1 MAGTTPARPVG
12 PLAARLAKGQPL
24 LLDAAMGT
32 DLDRRGVTTTLPLW
46 SAVGLL
52 DAPGTVLRIHVEN
65 LAAGADVVTTNTFRT
80 TGRTLRAAGRD
91 PAEGQELTRQAVAL
105 AREARQV
112 SGRPDALVAGS
123 IAPLEDCYSPWLAP
137 APDVARREHAEQ
149 ATALADAG
157 ADFLMVETMPGIGEA
172 VAALAA
178 ARATGLEATVGFV
191 CAPPEAGGRVR
202 LLSGETLAAAVRAV
216 EPLGPSAILVNCSAP
231 AVIDAALAELRGL
244 TSLPVGGYAN
254 LGRVD
259 PVRGW
264 EPDASVPGEA
274 FAADAE
280 RWLERG
286 ATIVG
291 GCCGTH
297 PAHSRAL
304 RALLD
309 RRWAGANDPTASSC

>member
-1 MAGTTPARPVG
+1 MAGCTLERRDS
-12 PLAARLAKGQPL
+12 PLAARLAKGLPL

-52 DAPGTVLRIHVEN
+52 DAPGTVLRIHAEN

-91 PAEGQELTRQAVAL
+91 PAEGPELTRRAVAL
-105 AREARQV
+105 AREARDV
-112 SGRPDALVAGS
+112 ADRPHALVAGS

-137 APDVARREHAEQ
+137 AADVARREHAEQ
-149 ATALADAG
+149 AAALAAAG

-172 VAALAA
+172 TAALEA

-191 CAPPEAGGRVR
+191 CAPPQADGQVR
-202 LLSGETLAAAVRAV
+202 LLSGETLADAVRAV

-244 TSLPVGGYAN
+244 TGLPIGGYAN

-259 PVRGW
+259 PTRGW
-264 EPDASVPGEA
+264 EPDASVSGA
-274 FAADAE
+274 VFAADAE
-280 RWLERG
+280 LWLERG
-286 ATIVG
+286 AMIIG

-297 PAHSRAL
+297 PEHTRAL
-304 RALLD
+304 RELLD
-309 RRWAGANDPTASSC
+309 RRQAEAAHPTASSR